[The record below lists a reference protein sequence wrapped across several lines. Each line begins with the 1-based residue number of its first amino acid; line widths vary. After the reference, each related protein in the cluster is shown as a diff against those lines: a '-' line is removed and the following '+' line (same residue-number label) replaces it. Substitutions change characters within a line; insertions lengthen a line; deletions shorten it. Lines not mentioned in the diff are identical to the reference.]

1 MLFYTKLPAHMQPT
15 PPVRPVARDGRKGGR
30 K

>member
-1 MLFYTKLPAHMQPT
+1 MLFYTKLPAHML
-15 PPVRPVARDGRKGGR
+15 PPVPTRPAGRDGRKGGR

>member
-1 MLFYTKLPAHMQPT
+1 MLFYTKLPAHMQPAV
-15 PPVRPVARDGRKGGR
+15 PVRPAPRDGRKGGR